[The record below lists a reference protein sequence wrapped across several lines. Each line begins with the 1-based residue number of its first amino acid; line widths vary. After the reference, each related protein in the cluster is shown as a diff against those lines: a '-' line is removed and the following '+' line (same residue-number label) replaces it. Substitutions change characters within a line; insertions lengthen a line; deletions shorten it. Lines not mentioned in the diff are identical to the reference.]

1 MFLKSDGYRK
11 DFEIE
16 FEKLNL
22 GFIKDIDKRIIDM
35 EKFDYGIVIVGL

>member
-22 GFIKDIDKRIIDM
+22 GFDFLSLILR
-35 EKFDYGIVIVGL
+35 FFL